1 MKASELVNTL
11 KSLGFDA
18 REGWNGV
25 VHIFGTRPGP
35 SFGCHANTCNVWFTF
50 NDSTSE
56 WSYHGPTADQPHDY
70 HAKPIEDFFNDT
82 VIMPEHLKYLT
93 LTL

>member
-25 VHIFGTRPGP
+25 VHLFATRPGP
-35 SFGCHANTCNVWFTF
+35 SFGCHANSCNVWFTF
-50 NDSTSE
+50 NDSTNK
-56 WSYHGPTADQPHDY
+56 WSYHGPTADQQQDY
-70 HAKPIEDFFNDT
+70 HAKPIEVFDIDF
-82 VIMPEHLKYLT
+82 MRSLT
-93 LTL
+93 KG